1 MEHKNIWD
9 KYGMEEEKAIV
20 ELCEGYK
27 EYLNHGKTER
37 ECITKTVAMAK
48 EHGYRDLQEILQRAR
63 R

>member
-27 EYLNHGKTER
+27 EYLNHGKTDSWQR
-37 ECITKTVAMAK
+37 STVIGICRK
-48 EHGYRDLQEILQRAR
+48 FWQRAR